1 MIDRVVSAFTE
12 DQAARLAKISLNQLR
27 YWDRTGFFKPS
38 LGDDDRKLSFSRVY
52 SFDDVVGMKTLG
64 LLRNVHN
71 VSLQHLR
78 LVRDRLKLEQK
89 FWAKSIVFVLKKNV
103 YFENEIGGLTNGETG
118 EDTLPNIPLPSVIT
132 SVQRDAQEM
141 TERGDGAFGQTSK
154 NRHVARNAL
163 VFKDTRIPIDLV
175 KEYLADGYSVADILS
190 EYPSL
195 VCEDVEAAIRYFGM
209 KAA

>member
-78 LVRDRLKLEQK
+78 LVRDRLKLE
-89 FWAKSIVFVLKKNV
+89 
-103 YFENEIGGLTNGETG
+103 
-118 EDTLPNIPLPSVIT
+118 
-132 SVQRDAQEM
+132 
-141 TERGDGAFGQTSK
+141 
-154 NRHVARNAL
+154 
-163 VFKDTRIPIDLV
+163 
-175 KEYLADGYSVADILS
+175 
-190 EYPSL
+190 
-195 VCEDVEAAIRYFGM
+195 
-209 KAA
+209 